1 MALHSCFL
9 LAVSHKI
16 TIFVTKFRRNM
27 DSAAQKIASSIEAI
41 GKGKIFLGLLDGSVP
56 DIPLQKN
63 DVLFIPSRQ
72 DYVTE

>member
-1 MALHSCFL
+1 
-9 LAVSHKI
+9 
-16 TIFVTKFRRNM
+16 M

-63 DVLFIPSRQ
+63 DVLLIPSRQ